1 MNLTTDD
8 ADGKIRLDQYL
19 AAHLPELSRSRIQS
33 LIKSGDVLVNGSPAK
48 PKNPVSR
55 GDSITVRIPEPEPAE
70 AQPQDIPLDILYED
84 EDVVVI
90 NKESGMV
97 VHPAAGN
104 PDGTIVNALLHHC
117 GDLSGIG
124 GVERPGIVHR
134 LDKDT
139 SGCLVI
145 AKNDGAHQ
153 SLTAQFAARSTEK
166 RYLAVVQG
174 IPSQSSGTV
183 FTHIG
188 RHPVNRLKMAVVNPG
203 SGKAAITDYD
213 LLCADP
219 STDSSLV
226 LCTLHTG
233 RTHQIRVHM
242 LHLGHPLIG
251 DPIYAK
257 PARQKAKPGRLMLH
271 GVAAGL
277 RPPAHGKAHRFRS
290 ARPAGIHAVAPA
302 LPQRALRGHPGAAPG
317 TGRRGTELKPPRHFP
332 AAEAASTDRI
342 RESAIFKS
350 QSRPGLRQQSAV
362 IRRPHPCG
370 QRCGNRPAV
379 HLLTPPFRQERPR
392 PRSQS
397 AGNNILFINQGEMN
411 LPGIFRACKKNPRRR
426 PPL

>member
-203 SGKAAITDYD
+203 C
-213 LLCADP
+213 LLYTSP
-219 STDSSLV
+219 S
-226 LCTLHTG
+226 
-233 RTHQIRVHM
+233 
-242 LHLGHPLIG
+242 
-251 DPIYAK
+251 
-257 PARQKAKPGRLMLH
+257 
-271 GVAAGL
+271 
-277 RPPAHGKAHRFRS
+277 
-290 ARPAGIHAVAPA
+290 
-302 LPQRALRGHPGAAPG
+302 
-317 TGRRGTELKPPRHFP
+317 PRD
-332 AAEAASTDRI
+332 TR
-342 RESAIFKS
+342 
-350 QSRPGLRQQSAV
+350 
-362 IRRPHPCG
+362 
-370 QRCGNRPAV
+370 
-379 HLLTPPFRQERPR
+379 
-392 PRSQS
+392 
-397 AGNNILFINQGEMN
+397 
-411 LPGIFRACKKNPRRR
+411 
-426 PPL
+426 

>member
-226 LCTLHTG
+226 LCTLHMG

-271 GVAAGL
+271 AWRLGFDHPRTGKRMDFEAPVPPEYTPWLQLFPNGL
-277 RPPAHGKAHRFRS
+277 Y
-290 ARPAGIHAVAPA
+290 
-302 LPQRALRGHPGAAPG
+302 GAIP
-317 TGRRGTELKPPRHFP
+317 E
-332 AAEAASTDRI
+332 
-342 RESAIFKS
+342 
-350 QSRPGLRQQSAV
+350 
-362 IRRPHPCG
+362 
-370 QRCGNRPAV
+370 
-379 HLLTPPFRQERPR
+379 PR
-392 PRSQS
+392 PVQEDGGR
-397 AGNNILFINQGEMN
+397 N
-411 LPGIFRACKKNPRRR
+411 
-426 PPL
+426 

>member
-19 AAHLPELSRSRIQS
+19 AAHLPELSRSRIQN

-145 AKNDGAHQ
+145 AKNDAAHQ

-271 GVAAGL
+271 AWRLGFDHPRTGKRMDFEAALPFPGSGS
-277 RPPAHGKAHRFRS
+277 RFNGQNTGKRHFQIPEP
-290 ARPAGIHAVAPA
+290 ARPSSAIRRHPAPPSLRIKMRQQTRRSPSYAPFPAGAFTSTVTVSREQYSFHQLRRNEPA
-302 LPQRALRGHPGAAPG
+302 RHLPGMQEESAAETSPLILICPPG
-317 TGRRGTELKPPRHFP
+317 TAT
-332 AAEAASTDRI
+332 
-342 RESAIFKS
+342 
-350 QSRPGLRQQSAV
+350 
-362 IRRPHPCG
+362 
-370 QRCGNRPAV
+370 
-379 HLLTPPFRQERPR
+379 LTR
-392 PRSQS
+392 
-397 AGNNILFINQGEMN
+397 L
-411 LPGIFRACKKNPRRR
+411 
-426 PPL
+426 

>member
-19 AAHLPELSRSRIQS
+19 AAHLPELSRSRIQA
-33 LIKSGDVLVNGSPAK
+33 LIKSGDVQINGSAAK
-48 PKNPVSR
+48 PKTPVSR
-55 GDSITVRIPEPEPAE
+55 GDSISVNIPEPEPAE
-70 AQPQDIPLDILYED
+70 ARPQDIPLDILYED

-153 SLTAQFAARSTEK
+153 SLTGQFAARSTEK

-174 IPSQSSGTV
+174 IPRQSSGTV

-219 STDSSLV
+219 ATDSSLV
-226 LCTLHTG
+226 LCTLLSG
-233 RTHQIRVHM
+233 
-242 LHLGHPLIG
+242 
-251 DPIYAK
+251 
-257 PARQKAKPGRLMLH
+257 
-271 GVAAGL
+271 
-277 RPPAHGKAHRFRS
+277 
-290 ARPAGIHAVAPA
+290 
-302 LPQRALRGHPGAAPG
+302 
-317 TGRRGTELKPPRHFP
+317 
-332 AAEAASTDRI
+332 
-342 RESAIFKS
+342 
-350 QSRPGLRQQSAV
+350 
-362 IRRPHPCG
+362 
-370 QRCGNRPAV
+370 
-379 HLLTPPFRQERPR
+379 
-392 PRSQS
+392 
-397 AGNNILFINQGEMN
+397 
-411 LPGIFRACKKNPRRR
+411 
-426 PPL
+426 

>member
-19 AAHLPELSRSRIQS
+19 AAHLPELSRSRIQN

-145 AKNDGAHQ
+145 AKNDAAHQ

-233 RTHQIRVHM
+233 RTHQIRAHFASI
-242 LHLGHPLIG
+242 GHPLLG
-251 DPIYAK
+251 DGKYGTNELNK
-257 PARQKAKPGRLMLH
+257 KLGYKKQFLYSYRLMFDLDEN
-271 GVAAGL
+271 AGEL
-277 RPPAHGKAHRFRS
+277 SYLNGKTFTADNVWF
-290 ARPAGIHAVAPA
+290 VK
-302 LPQRALRGHPGAAPG
+302 
-317 TGRRGTELKPPRHFP
+317 E
-332 AAEAASTDRI
+332 
-342 RESAIFKS
+342 FKE
-350 QSRPGLRQQSAV
+350 GKL
-362 IRRPHPCG
+362 
-370 QRCGNRPAV
+370 
-379 HLLTPPFRQERPR
+379 
-392 PRSQS
+392 
-397 AGNNILFINQGEMN
+397 
-411 LPGIFRACKKNPRRR
+411 
-426 PPL
+426 